1 MEAFLDGSDD
11 AERLVG
17 RVEAYRTLTLVRH
30 VWISDRIPE
39 RRRFTPEILALC
51 EDLLLAE
58 RSSAKP

>member
-1 MEAFLDGSDD
+1 MAATTLNGS
-11 AERLVG
+11 L
-17 RVEAYRTLTLVRH
+17 VEAYRTLTLVRH